1 MGAIQPK
8 LCISSSSPPIRWSP
22 VGFTAFEYVAWRAAL
37 STKPAA
43 AADERGELEVS
54 SLLVAAVALIS
65 SSTASPVETRRDVV
79 KRAAPISPK
88 VVIISMFAP
97 EAEVWYGIKE
107 FDLLAQ
113 NITVP
118 GLSPLFPEVHC
129 TAKGDVCQVV
139 TGESEINAASTIS
152 AFVLSPKFNLTK
164 TYFMVA
170 GIAGVNP
177 KVATLGA
184 VTFAKY
190 AVQVALQYE
199 FDLRDIPS
207 NFTTGYIPFGV
218 DAPDD
223 YPETIYGTEVFEVNE
238 ALRDVAISFAT
249 GAKLND
255 SAASKE
261 YRAKYAAEGIYA
273 AGARGPSVLGCDVAT
288 SDVYYSGT
296 HLSEAFENTTT
307 LWTNGSGVYCTTA
320 QEDNASLE
328 AILRAAARN
337 LTDFSRVIVMRTA
350 SDFDR
355 PPPSVSEIQ
364 NLLYVDQGGFPPAI
378 QNIYIAGVRV
388 VDGILAGW
396 NSTFAKGIPA
406 TNYIGDIFATLGG
419 TPDFGQPSEFITRR
433 KAKRA
438 EDDVQHVQG
447 NLRMRRAAES
457 ARRRAAAVKA
467 REVMP

>member
-1 MGAIQPK
+1 MR
-8 LCISSSSPPIRWSP
+8 S
-22 VGFTAFEYVAWRAAL
+22 VGFL
-37 STKPAA
+37 KLLAA
-43 AADERGELEVS
+43 AA
-54 SLLVAAVALIS
+54 ALAPMS
-65 SSTASPVETRRDVV
+65 AASPIEQRSDLV

-113 NITVP
+113 NITVS

-152 AFVLSPKFNLTK
+152 AFVHSPKFNLTK
-164 TYFMVA
+164 SYFMVA

-199 FDLRDIPS
+199 FDIRDIPS

-223 YPETIYGTEVFEVNE
+223 YPATIYGTEVFEVNE
-238 ALRDVAISFAT
+238 ALRDVAISLAS

-255 SAASKE
+255 STASQD
-261 YRAKYAAEGIYA
+261 YRAKYAAESIYA
-273 AGARGPSVLGCDVAT
+273 AGAKGPSVVGCDVAT

-307 LWTNGSGVYCTTA
+307 IWTNGSGVYCTTA

-328 AILRAAARN
+328 AIMRAAATN

-355 PPPSVSEIQ
+355 PPPSISQIQ
-364 NLLYVDQGGFPPAI
+364 NLLYVDQGGFEPAI
-378 QNIYIAGVRV
+378 QNIYLAGVRV
-388 VDGILAGW
+388 VEGILDGW
-396 NSTFAKGIPA
+396 NSTFAKGVAP
-406 TNYIGDIFATLGG
+406 TNYVGDIFATLGG
-419 TPDFGQPSEFITRR
+419 TPDFGQPSAFIT
-433 KAKRA
+433 KKKKRDVGAHEA
-438 EDDVQHVQG
+438 EFRG
-447 NLRMRRAAES
+447 NLRMKRAAES
-457 ARRRAAAVKA
+457 ARRRLAVA
-467 REVMP
+467 EAMDAMS

>member
-1 MGAIQPK
+1 MH
-8 LCISSSSPPIRWSP
+8 ISS
-22 VGFTAFEYVAWRAAL
+22 FL
-37 STKPAA
+37 KLLLAA
-43 AADERGELEVS
+43 AS
-54 SLLVAAVALIS
+54 LIS
-65 SSTASPVETRRDVV
+65 TSLASPIERRTNVG
-79 KRAAPISPK
+79 RPAAPISPK

-97 EAEVWYGIKE
+97 EAEVWHGIKE

-152 AFVLSPKFNLTK
+152 AFVHSPKFDLTK

-199 FDLRDIPS
+199 FDMRDMPS
-207 NFTTGYIPFGV
+207 NFTSGYIPFGV
-218 DAPDD
+218 TAPDD
-223 YPETIYGTEVFEVNE
+223 YPTTIYGTEVFEVNE
-238 ALRDVAISFAT
+238 ALRDVAISLAS

-255 SAASKE
+255 TAASQE
-261 YRAKYAAEGIYA
+261 YRAKYAQASIYA
-273 AGARGPSVLGCDVAT
+273 AGAQAPSVLGCDVAT

-307 LWTNGSGVYCTTA
+307 IWTNGSGIYCTTA

-328 AILRAAARN
+328 AIMRAAAKN
-337 LTDFSRVIVMRTA
+337 LADFSRVIVMRTA

-355 PPPSVSEIQ
+355 PPPGVSQIQ
-364 NLLYVDQGGFPPAI
+364 NLLYVDQGGFTPAI
-378 QNIYIAGVRV
+378 QNIYLAGVRV
-388 VDGILAGW
+388 VEGILAGW
-396 NSTFAKGIPA
+396 TSTFATGVPA
-406 TNYIGDIFATLGG
+406 TNYVGDIFATLGG
-419 TPDFGQPSEFITRR
+419 TPDFGQPSQFISNAVRR
-433 KAKRA
+433 RDLGAGVTGQ
-438 EDDVQHVQG
+438 EEHQLQG

-457 ARRRAAAVKA
+457 ARRRLAAARAEGIVL
-467 REVMP
+467 